1 MLLKNSRFT
10 EQSILY
16 LKIAK
21 LQICCCL
28 RLVASFHLEMI
39 HIQFL
44 VYNSDLGYR
53 IKTLKRLFMSLLVT
67 RQGLITIVT
76 LVNFCMLNSR

>member
-39 HIQFL
+39 HKQFL

-53 IKTLKRLFMSLLVT
+53 IKTLKIIYVIIGNKTRFDNNSHTCQLLHVK
-67 RQGLITIVT
+67 
-76 LVNFCMLNSR
+76 